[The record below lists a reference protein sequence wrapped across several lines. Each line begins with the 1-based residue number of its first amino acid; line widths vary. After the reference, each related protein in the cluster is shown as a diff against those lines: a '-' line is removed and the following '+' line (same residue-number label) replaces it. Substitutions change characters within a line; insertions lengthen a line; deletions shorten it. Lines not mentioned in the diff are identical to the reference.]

1 MSLLSTPR
9 VRDVIGLLARLV
21 LGGVV
26 LVAGVLK
33 VGHLETSARSVR
45 AYQLLPYDLAGYL
58 GYGLPIL
65 EVAIGLLLVL
75 GLFTRFS
82 AVVGGFLMVVFIIGI
97 SSAWARGLSI
107 DCGCFG
113 KGGTIAASQTQYP
126 QEIAR
131 DVGLFACAAWLVVRP
146 RSALSLERILFGE
159 HTTDLHGTDP
169 HTTDPHT
176 TDHPQGSDRTHG
188 SDHTHGLD
196 HERPHA

>member
-1 MSLLSTPR
+1 MSLLSSPR
-9 VRDVIGLLARLV
+9 LHDAIGLLARLV

-26 LVAGVLK
+26 LVAGLLK

-45 AYQLLPYDLAGYL
+45 AYQLLPYDVAGYL

-65 EVAIGLLLVL
+65 EVAIGLLLLL

-82 AVVGGFLMVVFIIGI
+82 AVVGGFLMVVFVIGI
-97 SSAWARGLSI
+97 ASTWARGLSI

-131 DVGLFACAAWLVVRP
+131 DVGLLACALWLVVRP
-146 RSALSLERILFGE
+146 RSALSLERTLFGDQ
-159 HTTDLHGTDP
+159 HAPDPDSHDPRDLHDSL
-169 HTTDPHT
+169 
-176 TDHPQGSDRTHG
+176 HPHG
-188 SDHTHGLD
+188 SD

>member
-1 MSLLSTPR
+1 MSVLSSER
-9 VRDVIGLLARLV
+9 VRDVVGLLARLI

-26 LVAGVLK
+26 LVAGLLK

-45 AYQLLPYDLAGYL
+45 AYQLLPYDVAGYL

-65 EVAIGLLLVL
+65 EVAIGVLLLL

-97 SSAWARGLSI
+97 ASAWARGLSI

-131 DVGLFACAAWLVVRP
+131 DVGLLACALWLLVRP
-146 RSALSLERILFGE
+146 RSVLSLERILFG
-159 HTTDLHGTDP
+159 DALPDSPDP
-169 HTTDPHT
+169 
-176 TDHPQGSDRTHG
+176 
-188 SDHTHGLD
+188 DHTDGTD
-196 HERPHA
+196 HERLHA

>member
-1 MSLLSTPR
+1 VSMLSSPR
-9 VRDVIGLLARLV
+9 FRDAVGLLARLV

-26 LVAGVLK
+26 LVAGLLK

-45 AYQLLPYDLAGYL
+45 AYQLLPYDVAGYL

-65 EVAIGLLLVL
+65 EVAIGVLLIL

-97 SSAWARGLSI
+97 ASAWARGLSI

-113 KGGTIAASQTQYP
+113 KGGTIEASQTQYP

-131 DVGLFACAAWLVVRP
+131 DVGLLACAVWLMVRP
-146 RSALSLERILFGE
+146 RSAVSLERILFPE
-159 HTTDLHGTDP
+159 FHGRKP
-169 HTTDPHT
+169 
-176 TDHPQGSDRTHG
+176 
-188 SDHTHGLD
+188 
-196 HERPHA
+196 E

>member
-1 MSLLSTPR
+1 MSVLSSPR
-9 VRDVIGLLARLV
+9 VRDVVGLLARLV

-26 LVAGVLK
+26 LVAGLLK

-45 AYQLLPYDLAGYL
+45 AYQLLPYDVAGYL

-65 EVAIGLLLVL
+65 EVAIGALLIL

-82 AVVGGFLMVVFIIGI
+82 AAVGGFLMVVFIIGI
-97 SSAWARGLSI
+97 ASAWARGLSI

-131 DVGLFACAAWLVVRP
+131 DVGLFACAVWLMVRP
-146 RSALSLERILFGE
+146 RSSLSLEGLLFGDQ
-159 HTTDLHGTDP
+159 HDSDGDQHDSDDDLRV
-169 HTTDPHT
+169 
-176 TDHPQGSDRTHG
+176 TDH
-188 SDHTHGLD
+188 HTVSD